1 MGAPLQ
7 IEPFL
12 HAGSGTWTHVV
23 HRGDDAVVIDPVL
36 DYDAAS
42 GRIGVAGLQAV
53 RDYLDTHGLQLRRIL
68 ETHAHADH
76 LSAAAVLRAATGAPV
91 GIGDGIRQVQAH
103 FAQVFAIDG
112 DDPAL
117 RNAFDATFRDGD
129 AIEAGSLRFHVLA
142 LPGHTSDSLGY
153 AIDGHVF
160 VGDSVFAPDIGT
172 ARCDFPGG
180 NMQALHAS
188 IQRLHA
194 MDEATVLHLC
204 HDYPPAGRGPR
215 SSVTVG
221 ESRHDNRMLNAGTTL
236 EAFVD
241 ARRARDAQLAAPAL
255 LYPALQV
262 NIRGGRLPPAQAN
275 GRHYLATPLQGEL
288 PAGLA

>member
-1 MGAPLQ
+1 
-7 IEPFL
+7 
-12 HAGSGTWTHVV
+12 
-23 HRGDDAVVIDPVL
+23 
-36 DYDAAS
+36 
-42 GRIGVAGLQAV
+42 
-53 RDYLDTHGLQLRRIL
+53 
-68 ETHAHADH
+68 
-76 LSAAAVLRAATGAPV
+76 
-91 GIGDGIRQVQAH
+91 
-103 FAQVFAIDG
+103 
-112 DDPAL
+112 
-117 RNAFDATFRDGD
+117 
-129 AIEAGSLRFHVLA
+129 
-142 LPGHTSDSLGY
+142 
-153 AIDGHVF
+153 
-160 VGDSVFAPDIGT
+160 
-172 ARCDFPGG
+172 
-180 NMQALHAS
+180 MQALHAS

-221 ESRHDNRMLNAGTTL
+221 ESRRDNRMLNAGTTL